1 MTECPSM
8 IPSDDGPP
16 YDMPYMVSE
25 FLRDLEALRVNST
38 ALRLRLHRV
47 SRKVEPDPTE
57 QEVCETCGS
66 LYVARQHC
74 DCGYIE

>member
-8 IPSDDGPP
+8 IPADDGPP
-16 YDMPYMVSE
+16 YDMPYLVSE
-25 FLRDLEALRVNST
+25 FLRDLEALRVE
-38 ALRLRLHRV
+38 
-47 SRKVEPDPTE
+47 VEPDPTETE